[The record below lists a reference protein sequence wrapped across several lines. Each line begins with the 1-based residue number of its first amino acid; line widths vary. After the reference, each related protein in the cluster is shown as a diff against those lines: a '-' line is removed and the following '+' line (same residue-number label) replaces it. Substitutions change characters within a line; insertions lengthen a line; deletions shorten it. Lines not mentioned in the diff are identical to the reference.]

1 MLRRILW
8 ITLILILFP
17 SLSRSQTHLALRGG
31 MGILR
36 YSELIDV
43 DRYRFLVALDAANAL
58 TRGGDISLDLRGE
71 AEFSYSWYDYKD
83 MKDVSAWGVS
93 ALFDIFPE
101 IALNL
106 NRIVQPCLGAGL
118 TFGLESTRHTVK
130 GIRLYD
136 YRGVFLGTYD
146 SKDTYKDHI
155 YGLTV
160 RPSLKLLAE
169 QAFFR
174 VAVKYRYFVDHVR
187 YEWKWGDKGNTS
199 EREDYLGQ
207 SIDIAFSVGFNLGS
221 YALEGGLQ
229 AENWVLKHEDSKKWP
244 KWPEDLEYI
253 LFGKV
258 HFSP

>member
-1 MLRRILW
+1 MLRKILW
-8 ITLILILFP
+8 ISLVLTLFP
-17 SLSRSQTHLALRGG
+17 SLSRPQTHLALRGG

-58 TRGGDISLDLRGE
+58 SRGRDISLDLRGE
-71 AEFSYSWYDYKD
+71 AEFSYSMYDYKD

-106 NRIVQPCLGAGL
+106 QSRVQPCLGAGL

-136 YRGVFLGTYD
+136 HRGVLVRTYD
-146 SKDTYKDHI
+146 SKDTYRDHI

-174 VAVKYRYFVDHVR
+174 GAVKYRYFLDRVR
-187 YEWKWGDKGNTS
+187 YKWEWNNEGNVS
-199 EREDYLGQ
+199 EKEDYLGQ

-221 YALEGGLQ
+221 YGLEGGLQ
-229 AENWVLKHEDSKKWP
+229 AENWVLKHEDSKEWP
-244 KWPEDLEYI
+244 KWPDDWEYM
-253 LFGKV
+253 LFGKI

>member
-1 MLRRILW
+1 MLRKILW
-8 ITLILILFP
+8 ISLTLILFP
-17 SLSRSQTHLALRGG
+17 SLSRSQTHLAIRGG

-58 TRGGDISLDLRGE
+58 SRGRGISLDLRGE
-71 AEFSYSWYDYKD
+71 AEFSYSWYDYRD
-83 MKDVSAWGVS
+83 MKNVSAWDVS

-106 NRIVQPCLGAGL
+106 RSTVQPCLGAGL
-118 TFGLESTRHTVK
+118 TFGLVSTRHTVK

-136 YRGVFLGTYD
+136 HRGVVVRTYD
-146 SKDTYKDHI
+146 SKDTYRDNI

-160 RPSLKLLAE
+160 QPSLKLLSE

-174 VAVKYRYFVDHVR
+174 GAVKYRYFLDHVR
-187 YEWKWGDKGNTS
+187 YKWEWDNEGNVS
-199 EREDYLGQ
+199 EKEDYLGQ
-207 SIDIAFSVGFNLGS
+207 SIDIAFSVGFYLGS
-221 YALEGGLQ
+221 YGLEGGLQ

-244 KWPEDLEYI
+244 KWPDDWEYM
-253 LFGKV
+253 LFGKI
-258 HFSP
+258 HFGP